1 MYIKFIFWIFWQL
14 KLIYLY
20 EKSKSCSPYFNI
32 YIFHWNH
39 KEYFFVN
46 NDKYFKKCV
55 LHHENKRTKTRE
67 RKQERENKRVK
78 LETYFSNISHECL
91 KKILIF

>member
-1 MYIKFIFWIFWQL
+1 M
-14 KLIYLY
+14 
-20 EKSKSCSPYFNI
+20 
-32 YIFHWNH
+32 
-39 KEYFFVN
+39 
-46 NDKYFKKCV
+46 
-55 LHHENKRTKTRE
+55 KTRE